1 MEWELSI
8 LCFSYCPVPW
18 LPGVL
23 LQLWVHLTLW
33 LWSVSQAEWLEVKC
47 DPWKLVS
54 FCGSCPEQWCPVVG
68 DTARDPRGLHL
79 FMEVPHK
86 ISKQANSSP
95 GSQCCIQGHGL
106 YLIAPGCSVEGGFE
120 VGRLKQRECIR
131 ERAGEKECGHQT
143 GYCSLTTCM
152 IFNYLLPSVVCLF
165 SLMIVF
171 FDVLKFFILMK
182 SSHLFFFCCLTFG
195 VISRNSLPSPRSGYF
210 PYILFLG
217 VFKFWIYNPL

>member
-1 MEWELSI
+1 MGNSLISWWSESFQYSVFLI
-8 LCFSYCPVPW
+8 VLCPGFLGFSSSCGYTSPSGFGQSP
-18 LPGVL
+18 
-23 LQLWVHLTLW
+23 
-33 LWSVSQAEWLEVKC
+33 AEWLEVKC

-79 FMEVPHK
+79 LMEVPHK

-120 VGRLKQRECIR
+120 VGRLKQRECVR

-152 IFNYLLPSVVCLF
+152 IFNDLLPSVVCLF

-182 SSHLFFFCCLTFG
+182 SSHLHFSFVALPLVWYPGIHYQVQGQEIFPIFCF
-195 VISRNSLPSPRSGYF
+195 
-210 PYILFLG
+210 
-217 VFKFWIYNPL
+217 